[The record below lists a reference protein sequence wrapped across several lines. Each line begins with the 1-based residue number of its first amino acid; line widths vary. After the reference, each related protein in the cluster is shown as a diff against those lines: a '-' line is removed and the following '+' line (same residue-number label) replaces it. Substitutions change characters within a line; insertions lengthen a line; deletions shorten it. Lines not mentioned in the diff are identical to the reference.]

1 MPPTTQAVALDLLT
15 VQEQLKEGASQAS
28 AAAAPDK
35 KRTPVL
41 EQAQLGLLILEE
53 AVGVVGIQ
61 AIAQAATAVLE

>member
-1 MPPTTQAVALDLLT
+1 MQAEALDLIT
-15 VQEQLKEGASQAS
+15 VQEQLKEGVSQDS
-28 AAAAPDK
+28 AEAAPDK